1 VATKNDLPGW
11 LTEALLELG
20 GRASLVQLT
29 RRIWKNHEEDL
40 RASGD
45 LFFTWQYDLRWA
57 ANKLR
62 RSFVMKEAGDSPK
75 GIWELR

>member
-1 VATKNDLPGW
+1 VADKEDLVNW
-11 LTEALLELG
+11 LLEALMSLG
-20 GRASLVQLT
+20 GRGGIAEIA
-29 RRIWKNHEEDL
+29 RHIWDHHEHDL
-40 RASGD
+40 RSSGD

-62 RSFVMKEAGDSPK
+62 RQYVMRDAEDSPR